1 MFLLLVKHENIFIKN
16 GTIKSNGPDI
26 MLYLKNNNEFPFLNA
41 SLQDKKRMF
50 LAGCRRI
57 EHTVSAMIIN
67 FLMADKH

>member
-41 SLQDKKRMF
+41 SLQDKKKECF
-50 LAGCRRI
+50 LRVVGG
-57 EHTVSAMIIN
+57 
-67 FLMADKH
+67 